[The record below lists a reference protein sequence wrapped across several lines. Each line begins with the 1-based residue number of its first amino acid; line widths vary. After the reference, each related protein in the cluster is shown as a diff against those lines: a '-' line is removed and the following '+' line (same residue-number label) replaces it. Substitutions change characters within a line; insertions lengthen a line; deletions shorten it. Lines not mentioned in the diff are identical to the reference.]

1 MRVIVRTDALKTPF
15 STRLILVI
23 QMSSNKVLAE
33 VTKVVQSNEKIPLDE
48 WFTIGKSLYIIG
60 VKASTGSGKT
70 LEVLDYAKDTYTH
83 LKKSIITIRNNNNLC
98 CGRALAVGK
107 ALADNHSQLK
117 QLTHMHVIHSG
128 QKNNATNCKRL

>member
-1 MRVIVRTDALKTPF
+1 MRLIVRTDALKTPF

-33 VTKVVQSNEKIPLDE
+33 VTKVVQSNGKIPLDE

-60 VKASTGSGKT
+60 VKASTGSGKS
-70 LEVLDYAKDTYTH
+70 LEVQDYAKDTH
-83 LKKSIITIRNNNNLC
+83 LKKSIITVRNNNNLC

-128 QKNNATNCKRL
+128 EKNNATNCKRL

>member
-1 MRVIVRTDALKTPF
+1 MRLIFRTDALKTPF

-60 VKASTGSGKT
+60 VKASTGSGKS
-70 LEVLDYAKDTYTH
+70 LEVLDYAKDTH
-83 LKKSIITIRNNNNLC
+83 LKKYIITIRNNNNLC

-117 QLTHMHVIHSG
+117 QLTHMHACYSFG
-128 QKNNATNCKRL
+128 AKNNATNCKRL